1 MFYKCSIP
9 MLIGLILLA
18 NCTKTPLV
26 AIDSQ
31 TDNSARAEASKQ
43 PLASAKVPTG
53 PQPVSISPTEP
64 AKYVFLT
71 FDDGPNSHYTGII
84 LDILKKYGVKASFSV
99 IGNNIEKNPEV
110 LKRIDNEGHGVVN
123 HTYSH
128 DYNKIYT
135 SPGAFLEDLQKCN
148 QTIASLTGKN
158 VRVYRAPGG
167 DPKLNKNAYDLL
179 SKNGYI
185 SLGWNVTA
193 ADADP
198 NGATPEQVYGNVANG
213 VVNMEKMKK
222 APIILM
228 HDGTEINLSQ
238 SSPGTATLNYIKNR
252 ESDVAALPKIIEFLK
267 ARGYTFAVVDEKTP
281 SAW

>member
-1 MFYKCSIP
+1 MLYKCSIP

-26 AIDSQ
+26 AIGSQ
-31 TDNSARAEASKQ
+31 TGNSARAEASSQ
-43 PLASAKVPTG
+43 PLAPVQVPTD
-53 PQPVSISPTEP
+53 PQPADISPTEP
-64 AKYVFLT
+64 AKYVFFT

-84 LDILKKYGVKASFSV
+84 LDILKKYGVKASFCV

-110 LKRIDNEGHGVVN
+110 LKRIVNEGHGVVN

-128 DYNKIYT
+128 DYDKIYA

-148 QTIASLTGKN
+148 QAIASLTGKN

-167 DPKLNKNAYDLL
+167 DPKLNKETYALL
-179 SKNGYI
+179 SKKGYI
-185 SLGWNVTA
+185 SLGWNVTSG
-193 ADADP
+193 DTDP

-213 VVNMEKMKK
+213 VVKMEKMNK

-228 HDGTEINLSQ
+228 HDGTEINLSL

-252 ESDVAALPKIIEFLK
+252 ESDVAALPKIIEFLQAK
-267 ARGYTFAVVDEKTP
+267 GYTFAVVDEKTP
-281 SAW
+281 PAW